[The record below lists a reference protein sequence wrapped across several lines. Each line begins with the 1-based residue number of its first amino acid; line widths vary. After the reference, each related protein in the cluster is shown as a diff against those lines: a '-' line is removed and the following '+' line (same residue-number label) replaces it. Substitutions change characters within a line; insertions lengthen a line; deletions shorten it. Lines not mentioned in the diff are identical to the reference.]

1 MEFQGEKKIVL
12 SERADLMEARQ
23 LSAALKGETVELW
36 LLYESGLIFK
46 AAVVFMDIKENI
58 LQKHV
63 WGHLNVD
70 DLELE
75 GLCTETM
82 ARKRCI
88 HCL

>member
-1 MEFQGEKKIVL
+1 MKKKIVL

-63 WGHLNVD
+63 
-70 DLELE
+70 
-75 GLCTETM
+75 
-82 ARKRCI
+82 
-88 HCL
+88 